1 MNVAFIGLGNMG
13 QPMAKNLVAAGHEVF
28 GFDLSGSV
36 PEGVTQ
42 CESASSAAAKAD
54 SVITMLP
61 NGHVL
66 KDVYENVVPVS
77 RAGSLFI
84 DCSTADVENAR
95 AAAEIARMAGHL
107 AIDAP
112 VSGGTA
118 GATAGSLTFMVGGD
132 KQVVAKAE
140 PLLSAMGQRTV
151 HCGDI
156 GSGQAAKMCNNMIPG
171 ITMVGTCEA
180 FVLAEKLG
188 LSASALFDVVST
200 SSGQSWS
207 MNTYCPVPEVGPV
220 TPADNKYRP
229 GFAASLMLKDLE
241 LSQQAAWSSNA
252 ATPLGARVTEIYRD
266 FVAGE
271 NSDRDF
277 SAVIEALRSGRVVS

>member
-1 MNVAFIGLGNMG
+1 MKVAFIGLGNMG
-13 QPMAKNLVAAGHEVF
+13 VPMAKNLVTAGHDVF
-28 GFDLSGSV
+28 GFDVSGSV
-36 PEGVTQ
+36 PDGVTR
-42 CESASSAAAKAD
+42 CDSASSAVAEAHA
-54 SVITMLP
+54 VITMLP
-61 NGHVL
+61 NGRVL
-66 KDVYENVVPVS
+66 KDVYEEVVPVS
-77 RAGSLFI
+77 RTRSLFI
-84 DCSTADVENAR
+84 DCSTVDVENAR
-95 AAAEIARMAGHL
+95 VAAEMAEAAGHR

-118 GATAGSLTFMVGGD
+118 GAAAGTLTFMVGGD
-132 KQVVAKAE
+132 EQAVSRAE
-140 PLLSAMGQRTV
+140 PLLSVMGQRTV
-151 HCGDI
+151 HCGGA
-156 GSGQAAKMCNNMIPG
+156 GSGQAAKMCNNMILG

-207 MNTYCPVPEVGPV
+207 MNTYCPVPAVGPE
-220 TPADNKYRP
+220 TPADNDYRP

-271 NSDRDF
+271 GSDRDF
-277 SAVIEALRSGRVVS
+277 SAVIETLRSSGAVS